1 VWDTTENDDGEYWL
15 NSTAIDK
22 WDGQT
27 DISLHIGVDN
37 TPPEMGWELPTE
49 YYISGEVDMIA
60 DVHDDYGIRNVTFL
74 LDDSEVQN
82 GTGEIWVWDTT
93 TASSG
98 EHEIGV
104 IGIDLAGNWNST
116 SVLFFIDNTP
126 PEVEIESPDE
136 EDLVNGTVTIE
147 VDATDNVEVAGVMIF
162 VNNDLLGIF
171 NATPYDVDW
180 DSDEYPDG
188 NYTITAIAE
197 DIAGNTA
204 STVIN
209 VTVGEERDTVVD
221 EPAVKVLSTYDLF
234 GIERIVVTDSR
245 YQAGPIV
252 STLVPQGIL
261 PSIEYVKNNATDK
274 WINYT
279 STVSVFSSR
288 IAISAWSSPD
298 HAIVVDDYEA
308 AILAVPLS
316 VFLDA
321 PLLIYGQTTDEALWK
336 LGTVYADQI
345 ICVGSTPYN
354 DDGVTV
360 LEDGD
365 VMEYALGIG
374 ILNGETPNYLV
385 VTNPNDADGN
395 TAYLS
400 SMAAAFAAYHH
411 GVVLTLTSTDT
422 STTINTKIHDAYD
435 VFTDL
440 GLTCEYLNIV
450 GDYKS
455 VPHKYENHGFGNEPS
470 DNRYADLDDDPTTIE
485 VANGRV
491 FGKDLDDVSYYLDRV
506 INYEDYWD
514 TDTAP
519 IAPAPALVP
528 GQWNNN
534 AVIYCGW
541 AAEFAE
547 DSENHCREYMRNV
560 GWFNTKDD
568 SDVAHAMATPQLMA
582 DFAMS
587 NFIVINADHGMP
599 TGTVTFDSGDLPDL
613 NPSIVFGVSC
623 SVGRTDGV
631 NKQNSLTYTF
641 LEKGALV
648 WCAPTRTAYG
658 SFVQTYPYQ
667 PIAAPG
673 LCYLY
678 LRELIDNDLTSGEAY
693 MRAKNGLIDQDA
705 SNVNKGTTWQ
715 YQHYGDPLF
724 NPYEP
729 NHEGWWL

>member
-1 VWDTTENDDGEYWL
+1 
-15 NSTAIDK
+15 
-22 WDGQT
+22 
-27 DISLHIGVDN
+27 
-37 TPPEMGWELPTE
+37 
-49 YYISGEVDMIA
+49 
-60 DVHDDYGIRNVTFL
+60 
-74 LDDSEVQN
+74 
-82 GTGEIWVWDTT
+82 
-93 TASSG
+93 
-98 EHEIGV
+98 
-104 IGIDLAGNWNST
+104 
-116 SVLFFIDNTP
+116 
-126 PEVEIESPDE
+126 
-136 EDLVNGTVTIE
+136 
-147 VDATDNVEVAGVMIF
+147 
-162 VNNDLLGIF
+162 
-171 NATPYDVDW
+171 
-180 DSDEYPDG
+180 
-188 NYTITAIAE
+188 
-197 DIAGNTA
+197 
-204 STVIN
+204 
-209 VTVGEERDTVVD
+209 
-221 EPAVKVLSTYDLF
+221 
-234 GIERIVVTDSR
+234 
-245 YQAGPIV
+245 
-252 STLVPQGIL
+252 
-261 PSIEYVKNNATDK
+261 
-274 WINYT
+274 
-279 STVSVFSSR
+279 
-288 IAISAWSSPD
+288 
-298 HAIVVDDYEA
+298 
-308 AILAVPLS
+308 
-316 VFLDA
+316 
-321 PLLIYGQTTDEALWK
+321 
-336 LGTVYADQI
+336 
-345 ICVGSTPYN
+345 
-354 DDGVTV
+354 
-360 LEDGD
+360 
-365 VMEYALGIG
+365 
-374 ILNGETPNYLV
+374 
-385 VTNPNDADGN
+385 
-395 TAYLS
+395 
-400 SMAAAFAAYHH
+400 
-411 GVVLTLTSTDT
+411 VLTLTSTDT

-470 DNRYADLDDDPTTIE
+470 DNRYADLDGDPTTIE

-506 INYEDYWD
+506 INYVDYWD

-519 IAPAPALVP
+519 VAPVPALVP

-568 SDVAHAMATPQLMA
+568 SDVAHAMATPQLML

-599 TGTVTFDSGDLPDL
+599 TGTVTFGSDDLLDL
-613 NPSIVFGVSC
+613 NPSVVFAVSC

-648 WCAPTRTAYG
+648 YCAPTRTAYG